1 MKRRERGHMGWESQR
16 YKLLGVRSTA
26 KMFVQ
31 HRECGQY
38 FVVIVDGAYLT
49 FKNCVFKEV

>member
-1 MKRRERGHMGWESQR
+1 MGWESQR

-31 HRECGQY
+31 HRGCGQY
-38 FVVIVDGAYLT
+38 FVVIVDGA
-49 FKNCVFKEV
+49 

>member
-1 MKRRERGHMGWESQR
+1 MGWESQR